1 MRPRVPGTQKSRATA
16 PGRTTAARKTGR
28 RHPLATVALLA
39 IGLGLT
45 GGAYAAFTTTTASA
59 DTASVQPSSQSQ
71 IDKGEKLFQANCA
84 TCHGMDAQ
92 GTVNAP
98 TLIGVGAAAVDF
110 QVGTGRMPMQMQGPQ
125 AEQKPVQFSDAEVAA
140 LAAYVASLAPGPSIP
155 EQKFLDGK
163 GDAAAG
169 AELFRIN
176 CAMCHN
182 VAGAG
187 GALTEG
193 KFAPPLT
200 GVSAKHIYEAMIT
213 GPQNMPV
220 FNDLNISPQGKA
232 DIITYLKYIQN
243 NPSPGGFELGSLGPV
258 AEGLFL
264 WIFGLG
270 AIVALTV
277 WITAKSN

>member
-1 MRPRVPGTQKSRATA
+1 MTAAAARLGLSFPVPGLGLHEYAPLLRA
-16 PGRTTAARKTGR
+16 AADTGYEEFWAGEAQVADAFAL
-28 RHPLATVALLA
+28 LATVAALEPRLAVGTAIVPAFTRAPGLLA
-39 IGLGLT
+39 VS
-45 GGAYAAFTTTTASA
+45 AA
-59 DTASVQPSSQSQ
+59 
-71 IDKGEKLFQANCA
+71 
-84 TCHGMDAQ
+84 
-92 GTVNAP
+92 
-98 TLIGVGAAAVDF
+98 TL
-110 QVGTGRMPMQMQGPQ
+110 
-125 AEQKPVQFSDAEVAA
+125 
-140 LAAYVASLAPGPSIP
+140 ASLAPGPSLP
-155 EQKFLDGK
+155 EQKYLDGK
-163 GDAAAG
+163 GDAARG
-169 AELFRIN
+169 AELFRVN

-193 KFAPPLT
+193 KYAPPLT
-200 GVSAKHIYEAMIT
+200 GVTAKHIYEAMVT

-220 FNDLNISPQGKA
+220 FNDLNIDPQGKA

>member
-1 MRPRVPGTQKSRATA
+1 MKKLS
-16 PGRTTAARKTGR
+16 ARR
-28 RHPLATVALLA
+28 RHPLAALVVLIFA
-39 IGLGLT
+39 LVVT
-45 GGAYAAFTTTTASA
+45 GGLYAALAPTSSASA
-59 DTASVQPSSQSQ
+59 DASQSLQ
-71 IDKGEKLFQANCA
+71 VEEGKRLYQVGCA
-84 TCHGMDAQ
+84 SCHGLNGE
-92 GTVNAP
+92 GTSIGPSLV
-98 TLIGVGAAAVDF
+98 GVGSAAVDF

-125 AEQKPVQFSDAEVAA
+125 AQEKPVQFSNEEVAA
-140 LAAYVASLAPGPSIP
+140 LADYVASLAPGPSIP
-155 EQKFLDGK
+155 EQKYLDGK
-163 GDAAAG
+163 GDAANG
-169 AELFRIN
+169 AQLFRIN

-193 KFAPPLT
+193 KYAPPLT
-200 GVSAKHIYEAMIT
+200 GVSAKHIYEAMVT

-243 NPSPGGFELGSLGPV
+243 NPSPGGIELGSLGPV

>member
-1 MRPRVPGTQKSRATA
+1 MTKITNPR
-16 PGRTTAARKTGR
+16 ARRNPRTGR
-28 RHPLATVALLA
+28 RHPLASLALIA
-39 IGLGLT
+39 VGLLFT
-45 GGAYAAFTTTTASA
+45 GGAYAAFSSTSAVATTDA
-59 DTASVQPSSQSQ
+59 SSQQ
-71 IDKGEKLFQANCA
+71 TIDQGEKLFAANCA
-84 TCHGMDAQ
+84 TCHGLNVQ
-92 GTVNAP
+92 GSSEGP
-98 TLIGVGAAAVDF
+98 SLIGVGAASVDF

-125 AEQKPVQFSDAEVAA
+125 AQKKPVQFTAEQTAA
-140 LAAYVASLAPGPSIP
+140 LAAYVASLAPGPAIP
-155 EQKFLDGK
+155 DADLLSGS
-163 GDAAAG
+163 GDAASG

-193 KFAPPLT
+193 KFAPAIEN
-200 GVSAKHIYEAMIT
+200 VSAQHIYEAMIT

-220 FNDLNISPQGKA
+220 FNDMNISPEDKR
-232 DIITYLKYIQN
+232 DIITYLKYVED
-243 NPSPGGFELGSLGPV
+243 NPSPGGLALGSLGPV
-258 AEGLFL
+258 AEGLFI

>member
-1 MRPRVPGTQKSRATA
+1 MRPKNRSTA
-16 PGRTTAARKTGR
+16 KPAREPRPPARPAPSPAGHRRAARDRPRPHR
-28 RHPLATVALLA
+28 RRLRRVHHHHRLRRRPQVA
-39 IGLGLT
+39 
-45 GGAYAAFTTTTASA
+45 AA
-59 DTASVQPSSQSQ
+59 SQSSV
-71 IDKGEKLFQANCA
+71 DEGKKLFQANCA
-84 TCHGMDAQ
+84 TCHGLDAA
-92 GTVNAP
+92 GHASTPRASSASAP
-98 TLIGVGAAAVDF
+98 PPSTSRSAPAACPCRCRARRRRRSRSQFTDE
-110 QVGTGRMPMQMQGPQ
+110 QV
-125 AEQKPVQFSDAEVAA
+125 KA
-140 LAAYVASLAPGPSIP
+140 LADYVASLAPGPSIP
-155 EQKFLDGK
+155 EQKYLDGK
-163 GDAAAG
+163 GDAANG

-193 KFAPPLT
+193 KYAPPLDRRQRRAHLRGHGHRPAEHAGLQRPEHHARRT
-200 GVSAKHIYEAMIT
+200 S
-213 GPQNMPV
+213 
-220 FNDLNISPQGKA
+220 A

>member
-1 MRPRVPGTQKSRATA
+1 MSVNRKNPMT
-16 PGRTTAARKTGR
+16 RTKRRTGR

-39 IGLGLT
+39 LGLVFT
-45 GGAYAAFTTTTASA
+45 GGAYAAL
-59 DTASVQPSSQSQ
+59 SSGTVAQAEVDPDSQ
-71 IDKGEKLFQANCA
+71 ETIEEGQKLFVANCA
-84 TCHGMDAQ
+84 TCHGLDAQ
-92 GTVNAP
+92 GTGTGPSLV
-98 TLIGVGAAAVDF
+98 GVGAASVDF

-125 AEQKPVQFSDAEVAA
+125 AAQKPPQFTDEQVKQ
-140 LAAYVASLAPGPSIP
+140 LAYYVASLGPGPDIP
-155 EQKFLDGK
+155 DDHLVNGG
-163 GDAAAG
+163 GDASNG

-200 GVSAKHIYEAMIT
+200 DVSGVHIYEAMVT

-220 FNDLNISPQGKA
+220 FNDLNISPEDKR
-232 DIITYLKYIQN
+232 DIITYLQYVQDN
-243 NPSPGGFELGSLGPV
+243 RSPGGFELGSLGPV
-258 AEGLFL
+258 AEGLFI

-270 AIVALTV
+270 AIVAITV

>member
-1 MRPRVPGTQKSRATA
+1 MNTLS
-16 PGRTTAARKTGR
+16 ARR
-28 RHPLATVALLA
+28 RHPLAAFVVLFFALA
-39 IGLGLT
+39 VIGA
-45 GGAYAAFTTTTASA
+45 AYATLGSSTASA
-59 DTASVQPSSQSQ
+59 AGSAAYTPDQ
-71 IDKGEKLFQANCA
+71 IAAGQKLFQSSCSS
-84 TCHGMDAQ
+84 CHNMNAQ
-92 GTVNAP
+92 GVQGSGP
-98 TLIGVGAAAVDF
+98 SLIGVGAAAVDF

-125 AEQKPVQFSDAEVAA
+125 AQEKPVQFSNEEVAA
-140 LAAYVASLAPGPSIP
+140 LADYVASLAPGPSIP
-155 EQKFLDGK
+155 EQKYLDGK
-163 GDAAAG
+163 GDAANG
-169 AELFRIN
+169 AQLFRIN

-193 KFAPPLT
+193 KYAPPLT

-243 NPSPGGFELGSLGPV
+243 NPSPGGIELGSLGPV